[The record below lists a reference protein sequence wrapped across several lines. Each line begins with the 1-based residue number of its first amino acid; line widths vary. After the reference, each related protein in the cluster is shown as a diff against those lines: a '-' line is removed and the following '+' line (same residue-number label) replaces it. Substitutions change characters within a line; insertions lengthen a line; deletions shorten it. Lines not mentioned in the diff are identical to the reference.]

1 VGTGTNFSGFP
12 TQFSIV
18 GYNLVAM
25 RISRLA
31 LLSLMAASIAGSA
44 VAQTGNCIQT
54 DSSSRPDCPGAL
66 AFFSKLQS
74 ALRKDDRQTVASL
87 VAYPVQAS
95 IHHKRIQIRNRTQLL
110 AHFDEIFDEG
120 VRCVILNG
128 SEKNVWGNSRG
139 FTVDG
144 GAVWFD
150 SIIPPGENPDT
161 KAPDYWTKYPFKII
175 AVNNDAY
182 YPCKP
187 LG

>member
-1 VGTGTNFSGFP
+1 
-12 TQFSIV
+12 
-18 GYNLVAM
+18 M

-31 LLSLMAASIAGSA
+31 LLSLVAALTTGSA
-44 VAQTGNCIQT
+44 VAQTGNCTQT
-54 DSSSRPDCPGAL
+54 DSSSRPDCPRAL

-120 VRCVILNG
+120 VLCVILNG
-128 SEKNVWGNSRG
+128 NEKNVWGNSRG

-150 SIIPPGENPDT
+150 GIIPPGGNPDT
-161 KAPDYWTKYPFKII
+161 KAPNYWTKYPLKII

-182 YPCKP
+182 YSCTPP
-187 LG
+187 G